1 MDRFRVVGGAR
12 LAGEVRVTGAKN
24 SVLKVM
30 AAALLAEGRTTLTN
44 VPRIM
49 DVEIMG
55 ELLRRL
61 GCTVDYDPDTAT
73 VVVEVPAELGHHADY
88 DLVRRIRASIC
99 VLGPLIAR
107 CGRAEVAMPGG
118 DAIGSRPLD
127 FHMAGLT
134 KLGAELENE
143 HGYIVASAPQGLT
156 GATVWL
162 DFPSVGATENVLMAA
177 VLATGTTV
185 IDNAAREPEIVDLC
199 QMLQQMGAKIDG
211 IGTSTLTIEGVD
223 QLSPTTHEIVPD
235 RIVAGTWAF
244 AAAMTLGD
252 VTVHHARPEHL
263 EIALDKLGSAGAVV
277 HGLDGGFRV
286 VMERRPTAVDAVT
299 LPYPGLATDL
309 QPLVMA
315 LNAIADGAAMIT
327 ENIFEGR
334 FVFASE
340 LARLGAHVRTDGHH
354 AVVRG
359 VPRLSGA
366 PVRAS
371 DIRAGAALT
380 LAGLVGE
387 GVTHVSDIFHVDRGY
402 PGFDVALRHL
412 GADVTREPDPDAAFD
427 H

>member
-1 MDRFRVVGGAR
+1 
-12 LAGEVRVTGAKN
+12 
-24 SVLKVM
+24 
-30 AAALLAEGRTTLTN
+30 
-44 VPRIM
+44 
-49 DVEIMG
+49 
-55 ELLRRL
+55 
-61 GCTVDYDPDTAT
+61 
-73 VVVEVPAELGHHADY
+73 
-88 DLVRRIRASIC
+88 
-99 VLGPLIAR
+99 
-107 CGRAEVAMPGG
+107 MPGG

-134 KLGAELENE
+134 KLGAELQNE
-143 HGYIVASAPQGLT
+143 HGYIVASAPQGLS

-211 IGTSTLTIEGVD
+211 MGTSTLTIEGVD
-223 QLSPTTHEIVPD
+223 RLSPTTHEIVPD

-252 VTVHHARPEHL
+252 VTVHNARPEHL

-277 HGLDGGFRV
+277 HGLDDGFRV

-340 LARLGAHVRTDGHH
+340 LARLGGARAHRRPPRCRARGAAAVRSPGAGQRHPGRRCAHPCRAGERGGHPRERH
-354 AVVRG
+354 LPRG
-359 VPRLSGA
+359 PRLPRLRRCAA
-366 PVRAS
+366 PPGRRRHPRARPGCS
-371 DIRAGAALT
+371 LRPLSWFRRWPAAC
-380 LAGLVGE
+380 G
-387 GVTHVSDIFHVDRGY
+387 RW
-402 PGFDVALRHL
+402 PRP
-412 GADVTREPDPDAAFD
+412 R
-427 H
+427 